1 MIVGEVAQN
10 RAKVKLL
17 KKSEVKAERF
27 TALNGGRKSLRFNSL
42 SLSTSPLI
50 VRAYF
55 RADVVMLLSQVR
67 TRPDL
72 TQGDV
77 QRGTFEHAM
86 LGKLYLHPTTANL
99 EFLDDIATGIRL
111 SLIHI

>member
-1 MIVGEVAQN
+1 MIVGEVAQA

-17 KKSEVKAERF
+17 KKSEVKTERS
-27 TALNGGRKSLRFNSL
+27 TALARKSLHFNSL

-55 RADVVMLLSQVR
+55 RADVTMLPQWVR

-99 EFLDDIATGIRL
+99 E
-111 SLIHI
+111 S